1 MDEGGS
7 HTTELGT
14 MEKNGCL
21 KDVEK
26 GGATNHLSSLISD
39 ENENQIRETQSSPFT
54 DDRTEGFEWTKQD
67 LINNNE
73 DSCDKTDF
81 ELMQNNCMEIDCA
94 NESEI
99 SNSVANR
106 SAEFPLGIDTVRT
119 CDSEMERELKTVTS
133 GTLDEVTED
142 SSEFLCTSQNTILND
157 KRSESEVNCQRVDK
171 KRLLRTLLN
180 CIQRETELN
189 DSYRLPYYLHQ
200 IAEIYFDER
209 EYGKAVQFIQL
220 EKLYH
225 QTFLANLTAIQEEW
239 EVKRKA
245 AIAREIT
252 EGRFVKA
259 LDDCK
264 IVKLSEFCASH
275 SRPNVSVDKGKD
287 ADRKDTMECNSSF
300 TNQPVAPS
308 RDRSAKYADASFEV
322 ATDRKKYSPA
332 SVQIALTADKS
343 IERDSAIY
351 YAESSLEEQIEAE
364 RAKGVMHFETQHLYS
379 ENTEMDE
386 SYFHPCA
393 TMPCKDIVTAAQQ
406 IKTEGFSK
414 TGVVIDASPLIHAEE
429 TENLHHDLKF
439 AGKAPEENVQTRLLE
454 CNKTIEFI
462 ADGLAVSKQS
472 NHAFQKHVESDS
484 SDCVNKETT
493 SGHSEASM
501 RIDDQATKQ
510 SQTDV
515 LNEINECEQMSEK
528 VASKAEEE
536 IQCSSTFSEN
546 WISYEVSEKWAEDEH
561 VEAFCRSIRDIVSS
575 GQKNDTDELLQLNDS
590 SLSLDELAKRIQI
603 EEWRTIWKTENVGN
617 K

>member
-7 HTTELGT
+7 HTLELGT
-14 MEKNGCL
+14 MEKNGCP

-39 ENENQIRETQSSPFT
+39 ENENRIRETQNSPFT
-54 DDRTEGFEWTKQD
+54 NDRMEGFDWTKQD

-73 DSCDKTDF
+73 DSRDKTDF
-81 ELMQNNCMEIDCA
+81 ELMQSNCMETDCA
-94 NESEI
+94 NEFEI
-99 SNSVANR
+99 SNSIANR

-119 CDSEMERELKTVTS
+119 CDSEMERELKTATS
-133 GTLDEVTED
+133 GTLDEATED

-157 KRSESEVNCQRVDK
+157 KHSELEVNCQRVDK

-200 IAEIYFDER
+200 IAEIYFDEG
-209 EYGKAVQFIQL
+209 EYGKAIQFIQL

-225 QTFLANLTAIQEEW
+225 QKFLANLAAIQEEW
-239 EVKRKA
+239 EVKQKA
-245 AIAREIT
+245 AIARETT
-252 EGRFVKA
+252 ERRFVKA

-275 SRPNVSVDKGKD
+275 SRPNVSVDKGEHG
-287 ADRKDTMECNSSF
+287 DRKDTVECNSSF
-300 TNQPVAPS
+300 ADWPIAIS
-308 RDRSAKYADASFEV
+308 RDQSAKYEDASLEV
-322 ATDRKKYSPA
+322 TIDREKDSLA

-343 IERDSAIY
+343 IERDSAMY
-351 YAESSLEEQIEAE
+351 YAESSLEEQVEAE
-364 RAKGVMHFETQHLYS
+364 RAKGAMHFETQHLYS
-379 ENTEMDE
+379 ENTEMDK
-386 SYFHPCA
+386 SCFQPCA

-406 IKTEGFSK
+406 IKTEGFSE
-414 TGVVIDASPLIHAEE
+414 TGVVIDTSPLIPAEE

-439 AGKAPEENVQTRLLE
+439 AGKATEENVQTRLLDW
-454 CNKTIEFI
+454 NKTIEFI

-493 SGHSEASM
+493 SGHSEGST

-528 VASKAEEE
+528 AASKAEEE
-536 IQCSSTFSEN
+536 IQCSAALSEN
-546 WISYEVSEKWAEDEH
+546 WISYEVSEKWGEDEH
-561 VEAFCRSIRDIVSS
+561 VEAFCSSIRDIVSS
-575 GQKNDTDELLQLNDS
+575 SQKNDTDELLQLNDS
-590 SLSLDELAKRIQI
+590 SFSLDELAKRIQI
-603 EEWRTIWKTENVGN
+603 EEMR
-617 K
+617 